1 MAKKLKW
8 ATGQIIKVGAI
19 VIGIYLITIVFGF
32 EPLIAINK
40 ILQEESGW
48 VAFEKSVLQVLKL
61 MFGITY
67 TLFGM
72 VALYRFGNYLV
83 TKSRKDN
90 K

>member
-8 ATGQIIKVGAI
+8 ATGQIIKVGSI
-19 VIGIYLITIVFGF
+19 VIGIYLITVVFGF
-32 EPLIAINK
+32 EPLRAIDK

-48 VAFEKSVLQVLKL
+48 TALGKNVLQGLKL

-83 TKSRKDN
+83 TKSQKDN